1 MSSKYYLPEDS
12 TPLPPNSADVLTTCC
27 DYCIVACGYKV
38 YRWPTTVPNGG
49 PKASENAFKQDFPV
63 GPLQAWVAPTQ
74 HNVVMHKGRP
84 HNVVVI
90 PDKDTKAVSITGD
103 SSIRGGC
110 IAQKCYNPST
120 PTHDR
125 LMTPMIRISGTL
137 QPVSW
142 DMALDVTTKLMK
154 HTVEKHGANA
164 YGMKIYSYQ
173 FVENTYPGSKFARRS
188 MKTAN
193 WTMHDTP
200 ANVTS
205 TPGFRD
211 AGFDNFGP
219 SYEDWGAADTLMVC
233 GTDPYE
239 TKTMIFNQF
248 MRPAIASGM
257 KTIWLNIRETAG
269 IAYARKHGDALF
281 IQLDPGTDTPVLG
294 AIARVIMKNGWEDKD
309 WIKKWVNNQWESSS
323 GFGQGTR
330 NTPWQWRTTW
340 GKFQTKGFEDYRE
353 WNYAQEEYNPEVAAK
368 IANIPVE
375 QIYQAAEW
383 MANPNADGSRKKT
396 SLGIEKGF
404 YWSNNTGNTN
414 AVSSLATICGAGGRP
429 GQVVGRFGGH
439 QRGGTAGGGYQRNK
453 SPQKRPGRRRQ
464 ALDCDRYFY
473 SGNTRLAHV
482 VGTTW
487 IQAMCGSGGL
497 NSKFEELVT
506 NNPHQVRSFDQAEI
520 IDTLKQR
527 MDSGGTVVVNQDIYL
542 RDPIG
547 SKFADI
553 VLPAATWGEEDFVR
567 ANGERRLRLYSKFY
581 DAPGDSKP
589 DWWIFAQLGKR
600 MGFDGFDWKNAN
612 EVCEESSRFSRGN
625 RKAYHMIKVA
635 AHAEGKTL
643 HEKLRELGTDGIQGP
658 TFYNYKTGELLGT
671 KRLHDT
677 TITPEQMAAEGRT
690 QGANMVN
697 KKGTHFNSQTGKVNI
712 QKHPWSLFSDYWAW
726 MKPKGEELWHTNG
739 RINEIWQSG
748 FDDVDRRA
756 YIAQRWPENW
766 TEIHPDDAKA
776 RGIESGD
783 QILLYSE
790 RVPNFKQTIKG
801 VHGSD
806 FNFDD
811 LMKNG
816 WIKLDK
822 AAVTAVALVT
832 PHVKQG
838 TMYSYF
844 IYNAQPSNA
853 LQGRV
858 PDQISGNYNYKMGV
872 AKVKKIGE
880 SKYKHEFR
888 SFSFA
893 PRNIV

>member
-1 MSSKYYLPEDS
+1 
-12 TPLPPNSADVLTTCC
+12 
-27 DYCIVACGYKV
+27 
-38 YRWPTTVPNGG
+38 
-49 PKASENAFKQDFPV
+49 
-63 GPLQAWVAPTQ
+63 
-74 HNVVMHKGRP
+74 
-84 HNVVVI
+84 
-90 PDKDTKAVSITGD
+90 
-103 SSIRGGC
+103 
-110 IAQKCYNPST
+110 
-120 PTHDR
+120 
-125 LMTPMIRISGTL
+125 
-137 QPVSW
+137 
-142 DMALDVTTKLMK
+142 
-154 HTVEKHGANA
+154 
-164 YGMKIYSYQ
+164 
-173 FVENTYPGSKFARRS
+173 
-188 MKTAN
+188 
-193 WTMHDTP
+193 
-200 ANVTS
+200 
-205 TPGFRD
+205 
-211 AGFDNFGP
+211 
-219 SYEDWGAADTLMVC
+219 
-233 GTDPYE
+233 
-239 TKTMIFNQF
+239 
-248 MRPAIASGM
+248 
-257 KTIWLNIRETAG
+257 
-269 IAYARKHGDALF
+269 
-281 IQLDPGTDTPVLG
+281 
-294 AIARVIMKNGWEDKD
+294 
-309 WIKKWVNNQWESSS
+309 
-323 GFGQGTR
+323 
-330 NTPWQWRTTW
+330 WQWRTTW

-439 QRGGTAGGGYQRNK
+439 QRGGTAGGGYPRNK

-858 PDQISGNYNYKMGV
+858 PDQISGNYNYKMGM

>member
-1 MSSKYYLPEDS
+1 MSNQHYIPADKA
-12 TPLPPNSADVLTTCC
+12 PLPPKNAEVLTTCC

-38 YRWPTTVPNGG
+38 YRWPVGSKDGG
-49 PKASENAFKQDFPV
+49 MKASENAFGVSFPT

-74 HNVVMHKGRP
+74 HNVVTHKGKL
-84 HNVVVI
+84 HNVVII
-90 PDKDTKAVSITGD
+90 PDKDAKAVNIGGD

-110 IAQKCYNPST
+110 IAQKAYNPKT
-120 PTHDR
+120 PTKDR
-125 LMTPMIRISGTL
+125 LQSPMIRINGTL

-142 DMALDVTTKLMK
+142 DLALDVAADLIGY
-154 HTVEKHGANA
+154 TVKEFGANA

-173 FVENTYPGSKFARRS
+173 FVENTYAGTKFARRHIN
-188 MKTAN
+188 TAN

-211 AGFDNFGP
+211 AGFDNFAP
-219 SYEDWGAADTLMVC
+219 SYRDWGDAETLMIC

-239 TKTMIFNQF
+239 TKTMIFTQF
-248 MRPAIASGM
+248 IKPAIDNGQ

-269 IAYARKHGDALF
+269 IAYAKSKGNALF
-281 IQLDPGTDTPVLG
+281 IQIDPGTDVPVLG
-294 AIARVIMKNGWEDKD
+294 AIARVIMENGWEDSD
-309 WIKKWVNNQWESSS
+309 WIKKWVNNKWESSS

-340 GKFQTKGFEDYRE
+340 GKFQTKGFEDYKK
-353 WNYAQEEYNPEVAAK
+353 WNLSQKEFDPKVAAG

-375 QIYQAAEW
+375 QIYQAAE
-383 MANPNADGSRKKT
+383 MLTKPKADGSRVKT
-396 SLGIEKGF
+396 SIGIEKGF

-414 AVSSLATICGAGGRP
+414 AISSLATLCGAGGRP
-429 GQVVGRFGGH
+429 GQMVGRFGGH
-439 QRGGTAGGGYQRNK
+439 QRGGTGGGGYPRNK

-473 SGNTRLAHV
+473 SGYTRLAHV

-487 IQAMCGSGGL
+487 IQAMCGSQGL
-497 NSKFEELVT
+497 NDKFEELVT
-506 NNPHQVRSFDQAEI
+506 NNPNQVKSFDKAEI
-520 IDTLKQR
+520 IKTLKAR
-527 MDSGGTVVVNQDIYL
+527 MDSGGTVVVNQEIYL

-553 VLPAATWGEEDFVR
+553 VFPAATWGEENFVR
-567 ANGERRLRLYSKFY
+567 ANGERRIRLYQKFY
-581 DAPGDSKP
+581 DAPGDAKP
-589 DWWIFAQLGKR
+589 DWWIFAQLGQR
-600 MGFDGFDWKNAN
+600 LGFDGFDWKDSNQ
-612 EVCEESSRFSRGN
+612 VCEESSRFSRGN

-635 AHAEGKTL
+635 AHKEGKTL
-643 HEKLRELGTDGIQGP
+643 HQKLAELGTTGIQGP
-658 TFYNYKTGELLGT
+658 TFYNYQTGELMGT
-671 KRLHDT
+671 VRLHDT
-677 TITPEQMAAEGRT
+677 QVTPEQLKSEGRT
-690 QGANMVN
+690 QGANMIN

-726 MKPKGEELWHTNG
+726 MKPKGDELWHTNG

-748 FDDVDRRA
+748 FDDVDRRP
-756 YIAQRWPENW
+756 YITQRWPGNF
-766 TEIHPDDAKA
+766 TEIHPDDAKR

-783 QILLYSE
+783 RVLLYTE
-790 RVPNFKQTIKG
+790 RVPNFRQTIKG

-806 FNFDD
+806 FNFAQ

-822 AAVTAVALVT
+822 AAVVATAIVT
-832 PHVKQG
+832 PHVKKG
-838 TMYSYF
+838 TLYSYF
-844 IYNAQPSNA
+844 IITSEPSNV

-872 AKVKKIGE
+872 CRIRKVGE
-880 SKYKHEFR
+880 TPYKEDMR
-888 SFSFA
+888 MMSFA
-893 PRNIV
+893 PRNIT